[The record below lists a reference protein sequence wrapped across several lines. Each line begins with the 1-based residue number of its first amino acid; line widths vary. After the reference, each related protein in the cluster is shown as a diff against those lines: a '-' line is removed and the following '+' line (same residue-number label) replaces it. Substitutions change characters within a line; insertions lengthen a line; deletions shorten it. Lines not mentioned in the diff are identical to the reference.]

1 MSNKIIIF
9 GVGQYCKKRLCCFED
24 ENVIAFSDNNK
35 NMWGKTIN
43 DICII
48 NPMELITLQYDAI
61 CIMTGYSKSLEI
73 KQQLIRLG
81 INEEKI
87 YNNDID
93 YFSKKENKKI
103 VIKSSGN
110 IIKNKIAYFVPNF
123 YNSGGIRAAY
133 YAVSMLME
141 IYKSITVISPC
152 DGEVRTEFE
161 KKGADIIITP
171 DVSGENELL
180 WNLISECKIIF
191 LNGLYYSYLT
201 PYLSKCDDKKIVW
214 WLHTGASIYKNYPLL
229 CKNSDM
235 NNIEVYG
242 VSNIVQ
248 EAYRIN
254 SSGGKIGLLPF
265 GIPETPFEK
274 NKKINHEKMI
284 FAIVGAVVP
293 VKGVDVLLKSVNKLS
308 DIEKNKIEIWII
320 GDEIDSKYAKEMH
333 LLSKGLECVKW
344 LGKKNHEEVMK
355 LYNEIDVLISSS
367 REDML
372 PIVTIEAFQ
381 NSIACIMSDAIGTAG
396 YIISGYHSLVFN
408 SEDEEDL
415 AEKIRTFINN
425 PLLAK
430 EMGTKARTIYE
441 KFFSMDAFK
450 NNLMKVCKVKE
461 NESESISSL

>member
-1 MSNKIIIF
+1 
-9 GVGQYCKKRLCCFED
+9 
-24 ENVIAFSDNNK
+24 
-35 NMWGKTIN
+35 
-43 DICII
+43 
-48 NPMELITLQYDAI
+48 
-61 CIMTGYSKSLEI
+61 
-73 KQQLIRLG
+73 
-81 INEEKI
+81 
-87 YNNDID
+87 
-93 YFSKKENKKI
+93 
-103 VIKSSGN
+103 
-110 IIKNKIAYFVPNF
+110 
-123 YNSGGIRAAY
+123 
-133 YAVSMLME
+133 
-141 IYKSITVISPC
+141 
-152 DGEVRTEFE
+152 
-161 KKGADIIITP
+161 
-171 DVSGENELL
+171 
-180 WNLISECKIIF
+180 
-191 LNGLYYSYLT
+191 
-201 PYLSKCDDKKIVW
+201 
-214 WLHTGASIYKNYPLL
+214 
-229 CKNSDM
+229 
-235 NNIEVYG
+235 
-242 VSNIVQ
+242 
-248 EAYRIN
+248 
-254 SSGGKIGLLPF
+254 
-265 GIPETPFEK
+265 
-274 NKKINHEKMI
+274 MI

-441 KFFSMDAFK
+441 KFFSMDAFTK
-450 NNLMKVCKVKE
+450 RLKIICDENNLKE
-461 NESESISSL
+461 D